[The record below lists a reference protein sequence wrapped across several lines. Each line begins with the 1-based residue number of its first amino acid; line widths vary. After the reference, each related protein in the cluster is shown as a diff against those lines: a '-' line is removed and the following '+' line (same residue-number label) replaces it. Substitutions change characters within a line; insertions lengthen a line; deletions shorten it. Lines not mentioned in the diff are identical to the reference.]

1 MSVEAVFLPMV
12 LCPMSVSLLR
22 YLLVGECF
30 YDWGPAG
37 FGINRFL
44 YSLIGFCEYQV
55 SDHGKTRNAYVL
67 KPDVEKESRVGPI
80 YL

>member
-1 MSVEAVFLPMV
+1 MIGDLRAV
-12 LCPMSVSLLR
+12 
-22 YLLVGECF
+22 
-30 YDWGPAG
+30 
-37 FGINRFL
+37 GINRFL

-80 YL
+80 YLLV